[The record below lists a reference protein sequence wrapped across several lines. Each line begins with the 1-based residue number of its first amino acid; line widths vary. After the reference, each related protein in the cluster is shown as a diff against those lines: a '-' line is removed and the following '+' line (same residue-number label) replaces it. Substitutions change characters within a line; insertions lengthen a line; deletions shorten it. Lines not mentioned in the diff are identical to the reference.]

1 MNAAIQ
7 QETLRKAIEHS
18 ARECEKCVR
27 LAQFA
32 DSEPCYP
39 EKMGEGLRK
48 LAIYHAENAFAA
60 SAKFQAAA

>member
-1 MNAAIQ
+1 
-7 QETLRKAIEHS
+7 
-18 ARECEKCVR
+18 VR